1 MARFTSRL
9 SAIFVCGSLLGSTFP
24 AQAEETRS
32 QAIAAAQRVYREAH
46 EAMDR
51 GDWLN
56 ARRLLL
62 DLWQKS
68 ETYDVAA
75 SLGEAEYALGNY
87 PDAARYL
94 QFAIAE
100 APPKEKKSLI
110 DDYQRALTEVEK
122 RVAKLRVR
130 AEPEGAEVVLDGR
143 ELGPAPLR
151 APVYVNPGHHEF
163 SLRTERGVVNKAI
176 ETTAGNTY
184 EIRLAALP
192 DAPDSS
198 SVTAAN
204 DGRASTR
211 AELSSSAAVVPPT
224 DDFAPRSSAARY
236 APWVSGG
243 IALVGFGVGVGFL
256 VSSAH
261 QREDMRNVLDRFPEA
276 QPCAANTP
284 HVTECARV
292 KELDRDARSHQLVG
306 LVSIGVGAAAAVTTA
321 VLILSKSGRRHEAS
335 TRSSTLVVPVWQ
347 PGRAVLNVQGQF

>member
-9 SAIFVCGSLLGSTFP
+9 SALFVCGSLLGWTLPS
-24 AQAEETRS
+24 QAEETRS
-32 QAIAAAQRVYREAH
+32 QAIAAAQRIYREAH

-62 DLWQKS
+62 HLWQKS

-184 EIRLAALP
+184 EIRLASLAETS
-192 DAPDSS
+192 DSS
-198 SVTAAN
+198 SATAQN
-204 DGRASTR
+204 EPASPRT
-211 AELSSSAAVVPPT
+211 ELSLSGPVVPP
-224 DDFAPRSSAARY
+224 DRDFAARSSAAKY

-256 VSSAH
+256 LSSAH
-261 QREDMRNVLDRFPEA
+261 QREDMREVLDGFPEA

-284 HVTECARV
+284 HVTECGRV

-321 VLILSKSGRRHEAS
+321 VLILSKSGRREGAS